1 MPPVYTQSVSDLLS
15 ALDTLQAAK
24 ALLKTYELQVL
35 GRLEEMGAAQ
45 ELGAR
50 DMVELVSERYRL
62 DRAGV
67 RKDLTLTA
75 ALRKYLVVAAA
86 LPDPA
91 DPSRPAGVSP
101 ELAKVIVGTLEKAP
115 STVPVETL
123 TVAEE
128 QMVEMARVS
137 NPRELTEFGQTV
149 LSRLDTDGPEPAE
162 DEAVAKEF
170 LRLRQIEGGVKFS
183 GFLAGASGEQF
194 KTQMHQG
201 SKPHKTIDGERD
213 PRTQEQRQ
221 ADALKA
227 SMDAA
232 AGNPEYPG
240 VPHLTVTI
248 DFNDLKASLAAAPA
262 AFGGDPADPT
272 DTAGSADGTGRSGAV
287 GELVFGDNLSVGAV
301 RLLACDAAVLPIV
314 LGGDSQPLDVGIE
327 QRFVNRYIRRAL
339 NKRDKGCVVCQA
351 PPWMCHA
358 HHIIHW
364 AEGGPTSLH
373 NLALLCAAHH
383 RAVHNGQWAISIT
396 AAGVQVTRPSWADPP
411 PVPDR
416 AALAALIGWVTPAPS
431 TSANPGDFS
440 AGSAH
445 AGSASADYWGESTA
459 STSPRDFNAGGADA
473 GSASADYWGEST
485 TSTSPR
491 DFSAGSAHAGSASA
505 DCWGEGADS
514 VSSAD
519 ESEAGASSSGVSKV
533 GVSRVGVRSNPAHEQ
548 PDRLPAAGTLAN
560 PALAAAREALRAW
573 LTSPAPNYTDP
584 WSTNATPT
592 AGP

>member
-1 MPPVYTQSVSDLLS
+1 MPPVYTQSSSDLLT
-15 ALDTLQAAK
+15 ALDTLQVAK
-24 ALLKTYELQVL
+24 ALLKTYELQVI
-35 GRLEEMGAAQ
+35 GRLEEMGAAS
-45 ELGAR
+45 EMGAR
-50 DMVELVSERYRL
+50 DTVELVSERYRL
-62 DRAGV
+62 DRAEV
-67 RKDLTLTA
+67 RKNLTFAA
-75 ALRKYLVVAAA
+75 ALRKYPVVAAA
-86 LPDPA
+86 LPDPT
-91 DPSRPAGVSP
+91 DPSRPAVLRLD
-101 ELAKVIVGTLEKAP
+101 LAKIIVGTLEKAP
-115 STVPVETL
+115 STVPVEHL

-128 QMVEMARVS
+128 QMINAARVS
-137 NPRELTEFGQTV
+137 SPRELAEFGQTV

-213 PRTQEQRQ
+213 PRPLEQRQ
-221 ADALKA
+221 VDTLKA
-227 SMDAA
+227 TMDAA
-232 AGNPEYPG
+232 AGNPDHPG

-262 AFGGDPADPT
+262 ALG
-272 DTAGSADGTGRSGAV
+272 GTGTGATGGGAV
-287 GELVFGDNLSVGAV
+287 GELVFGDNLSAGAV

-314 LGGDSQPLDVGIE
+314 LGGDSQPLDVGTE

-339 NKRDKGCVVCQA
+339 NKRDKGCVVCKA

-364 AEGGPTSLH
+364 ANGGPTSLQ

-431 TSANPGDFS
+431 TSPGDNGTTTTAS
-440 AGSAH
+440 GSSTGTTA
-445 AGSASADYWGESTA
+445 ASASRSGA
-459 STSPRDFNAGGADA
+459 SNSGPSRAAVSP
-473 GSASADYWGEST
+473 
-485 TSTSPR
+485 
-491 DFSAGSAHAGSASA
+491 
-505 DCWGEGADS
+505 
-514 VSSAD
+514 
-519 ESEAGASSSGVSKV
+519 AGASRANDIWAGPS
-533 GVSRVGVRSNPAHEQ
+533 SNPTHEQ
-548 PDRLPAAGTLAN
+548 PDRLPAASTLPN
-560 PALAAAREALRAW
+560 PALAATHEALRTRLIA
-573 LTSPAPNYTDP
+573 LAPNYTDP